1 MSRSLFPCPAGPG
14 GRGLLTEREYF
25 SRELAAIKASGAPLA
40 SVWVYD
46 RKLLPDRSNLTF
58 DNERSYMLQMVAAA
72 NRN

>member
-1 MSRSLFPCPAGPG
+1 MPAEAG
-14 GRGLLTEREYF
+14 GRGSLNEREYF

-58 DNERSYMLQMVAAA
+58 DNERSYMLQMVSAS
-72 NRN
+72 NHN